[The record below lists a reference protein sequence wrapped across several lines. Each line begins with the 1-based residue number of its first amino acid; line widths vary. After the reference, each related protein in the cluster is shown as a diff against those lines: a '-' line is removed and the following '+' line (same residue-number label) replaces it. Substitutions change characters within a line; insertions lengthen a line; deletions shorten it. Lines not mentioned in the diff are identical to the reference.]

1 MFNELKKF
9 KVQKVLALEK
19 NDSQIFY
26 SCTKLIGSNLD
37 IDEAF
42 KPMHQSIMTKT
53 KIYICKDYIDLDA
66 IIKHSI
72 NIFEC

>member
-1 MFNELKKF
+1 MKKF

-26 SCTKLIGSNLD
+26 SRTKLIGSDSD
-37 IDEAF
+37 IDEVF
-42 KPMHQSIMTKT
+42 KPKHQSIMTKT
-53 KIYICKDYIDLDA
+53 KIYICKDCFVLGA

-72 NIFEC
+72 NIFKC